1 MTSTNEATRA
11 RESKP
16 SEQSEPRWVKEGRP
30 RDVLIFA
37 GVEICKEGE
46 DLPEEEIERRFRE
59 AEAALWK
66 GQHERGILPLGTS
79 TKP

>member
-1 MTSTNEATRA
+1 
-11 RESKP
+11 
-16 SEQSEPRWVKEGRP
+16 
-30 RDVLIFA
+30 VLIFA